1 MGAVAQHSNSRA
13 GCEKA
18 EMLSYEGGV
27 ELLVPSFA
35 KPVTA
40 FFLRG
45 LPPDR
50 GSEAKTGR
58 LANASLIVVP
68 EVVQVPENPP
78 IDRTLLANLQP
89 VLKGKF
95 FSVYRKP
102 GCDSN

>member
-1 MGAVAQHSNSRA
+1 
-13 GCEKA
+13 
-18 EMLSYEGGV
+18 MLSYEGGV
-27 ELLVPSFA
+27 ELLVPGFA

-50 GSEAKTGR
+50 GNEAKTGR

-78 IDRTLLANLQP
+78 IDRTLLANSQP
-89 VLKGKF
+89 VFNGKLF
-95 FSVYRKP
+95 GVYRKP
-102 GCDSN
+102 GCD